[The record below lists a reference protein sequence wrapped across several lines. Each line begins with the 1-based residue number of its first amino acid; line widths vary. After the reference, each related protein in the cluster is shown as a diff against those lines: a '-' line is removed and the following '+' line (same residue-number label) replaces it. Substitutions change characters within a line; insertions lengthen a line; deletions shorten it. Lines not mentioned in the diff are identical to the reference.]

1 MCKFFC
7 CNIERIITK
16 ALAKDQLECYS
27 LDRFFNS
34 SLFYFL
40 ELDVAF
46 VVVVDVVVV
55 DVVVADVYI
64 FDNIWRTFNEGN
76 MA

>member
-40 ELDVAF
+40 ELDVASVA
-46 VVVVDVVVV
+46 VVFVDVV
-55 DVVVADVYI
+55 VVVADVYI